1 MIRLLFV
8 DDQSI
13 ILSFLEKCFSDK
25 NKYEIVG
32 SITQAQLI
40 EIWCERK
47 KPDAI
52 FLDIQTKERGTNGLV
67 IAEIIKKKFP
77 DIKILIMTG
86 YDEISYLPRAQAV
99 GADAFLLKS
108 YPESYFIEALES
120 VVHKDEKVFPEEN
133 KTIPVEEGQS
143 SLTAR
148 ELEVLRLIC
157 QDYSNRE
164 IAGLL
169 HITESTV
176 KRHIENLFRKTGKSG
191 RVGLV
196 AYVLSGGWINPNI

>member
-1 MIRLLFV
+1 MTRLLFV

-13 ILSFLEKCFSDK
+13 ILGFLEKCFSDK

-32 SITQAQLI
+32 SITQAQLVD
-40 EIWCERK
+40 IWCERK

-52 FLDIQTKERGTNGLV
+52 FLDIQTKEEETNGLM

-86 YDEISYLPRAQAV
+86 YDEISYLPRAQDI

-108 YPESYFIEALES
+108 YPESYFVEALEA
-120 VVHKDEKVFPEEN
+120 VVHRGEKVFPKEN
-133 KTIPVEEGQS
+133 KIIPVEDGQTP
-143 SLTAR
+143 LTAR

-157 QDYSNRE
+157 QDYSNKE

-176 KRHIENLFRKTGKSG
+176 KRHIENLFRKTGKNG

-196 AYVLSGGWINPNI
+196 AYALSGGWINPNI